1 MPSLHEFRYSSL
13 ASLSSS
19 NVKDVLYPIMYLK
32 SMPENAVKAQILR
45 VQRGGKDR
53 SIITQALVIC

>member
-19 NVKDVLYPIMYLK
+19 NVKTDVLYPTVYLK

-45 VQRGGKDR
+45 VQRGGKTD
-53 SIITQALVIC
+53 Q